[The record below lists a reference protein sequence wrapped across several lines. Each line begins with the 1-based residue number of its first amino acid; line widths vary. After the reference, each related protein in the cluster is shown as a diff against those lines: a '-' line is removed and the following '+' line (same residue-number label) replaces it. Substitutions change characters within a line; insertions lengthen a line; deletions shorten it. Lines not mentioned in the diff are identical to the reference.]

1 MMKSS
6 RLMAALLAL
15 CLLLPLTGW
24 AETAQTAKKSRDPEE
39 WAAQLLPKLVG
50 SWVGYQANDTVQF
63 TWYPDGRYELVFFNV
78 SSSTAALYSGLFPDL
93 LKTEPAD
100 TEVVFEG
107 DLFTRKYSWGSST
120 LRRMKA
126 PYVRLNPEEETPC
139 VPNVPELIGT
149 FGGKLNKVYVEW
161 TFRGDGRFTQVTPT
175 EELTQKGQYIAG
187 VDELAILLNGNVI
200 KYPYKI
206 GPNNDVIIYPSE
218 DLKVTLVKKAGPLVQ
233 LPPK

>member
-1 MMKSS
+1 MIKTS
-6 RLMAALLAL
+6 RMLAALLVI
-15 CLLLPLTGW
+15 CLLLPLTGL
-24 AETAQTAKKSRDPEE
+24 AAAAQTAEKSRDPEE
-39 WAAQLLPKLVG
+39 WAAELLPKLVG
-50 SWVGYQANDTVQF
+50 SWVGYQVNDTVQF

-100 TEVVFEG
+100 TQVVFEG
-107 DLFTRKYSWGSST
+107 DLFTRKYGWGSST

-149 FGGKLNKVYVEW
+149 FGGKLNEVYVEW
-161 TFRGDGRFTQVTPT
+161 TFHGDGRFTQVTPT

-187 VDELAILLNGNVI
+187 ADELAILLNGKVI
-200 KYPYKI
+200 KYPYKTRQ
-206 GPNNDVIIYPSE
+206 NANVTIYPSE
-218 DLKVTLVKKAGPLVQ
+218 GLSVVLVKKAGPLVQ